1 MSEVAIAVN
10 HLNKI
15 YRLYDKPI
23 DRLKESLGLSRKKDI
38 KSIMPFGMSLL
49 RSIEARRLELLE
61 PMVRENRQY

>member
-38 KSIMPFGMSLL
+38 KSIMLFEMFLL
-49 RSIEARRLELLE
+49 L
-61 PMVRENRQY
+61 